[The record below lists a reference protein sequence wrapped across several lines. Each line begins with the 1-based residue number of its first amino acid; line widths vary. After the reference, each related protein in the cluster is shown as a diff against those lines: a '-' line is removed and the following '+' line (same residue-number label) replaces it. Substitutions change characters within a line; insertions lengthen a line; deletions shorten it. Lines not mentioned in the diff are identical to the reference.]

1 MAINFPS
8 SPTNGD
14 THTAG
19 GVVYAYDGTSWAGS
33 STVTPV
39 DALSSGIA
47 ETFQTISSVTGAQTI
62 DLDNGH
68 IIICSSLTGDI
79 SLTLTNTGLGTNQAT
94 AVVIQIT
101 QGGTPRN
108 ATLSSVDGVS
118 VTPLWSGGSAP
129 TVYANK
135 TDVYFFNI
143 SKGASSTTVL
153 GHALCYG

>member
-8 SPTNGD
+8 SPSSGD

-19 GVVYAYDGTSWAGS
+19 GVVYAYDGVSWAGS

-47 ETFQTISSVTGAQTI
+47 ETFQTVTAITGNPII
-62 DLDNGH
+62 DLDDGH
-68 IIICSSLTGDI
+68 IILCSALTGNV
-79 SLTLTNTGLGTNQAT
+79 SFQLTNTGLSTNQAT
-94 AVVIQIT
+94 AVVVQIT
-101 QGGTPRN
+101 QGTTPRN
-108 ATLSSVDGVS
+108 ATLSSIDGVS
-118 VTPLWSGGSAP
+118 VTPLWSGGSTP

-135 TDVYFFNI
+135 TDVFFFNI

-153 GHALCYG
+153 GHALSYG